1 MKPYASL
8 KERTIVLLVNAIIA
22 FLVFW
27 SVTGNELP
35 TGGLETVWLVCALSY
50 WFLGLL
56 SAPWF
61 VPPRDALIS
70 AVGALLILI
79 PMDISSATL
88 FFGELEQIRAWL
100 IGFSVVVVVLAIY
113 SLFMHDKDGRSA
125 PGKFAFRLTSIFGK
139 GEVLFTGPAVVS
151 VIASHQTSFSE
162 MSWLLLFWILVVIG
176 KPVERFVE
184 AARKL
189 NEDIQ
194 SADAFPSIG
203 RIDRIDHP
211 NILRVRLDS
220 GSLWPNNRLFTA
232 TLPNGEQ
239 QYVVSLF
246 SQIQGAEV
254 VGTGLVVATAA
265 ERVDLPAG
273 MVCASHDEN
282 KTREFLSQLSGS
294 PDAKLVGF
302 VVEHSTIGMISFEVA
317 ARSELR
323 EGDVVFANL
332 SGFDVFYQI
341 VGAETVEENFDQN
354 PRGTHV
360 VKAAQ
365 LGQYQPEV
373 GFTKYG
379 WLPTMN
385 TPLFS
390 ATSRI
395 FEEPVVG
402 EREFKIGRVP
412 STNIDAVARLDDLV
426 EYHTAILGVTGTGK
440 TEVALDLVRNAIE
453 RGVKV
458 FCVDFTGDYRV
469 RLADLN
475 PIFPAPDKEKA
486 LLIEALLATIDSYGY
501 DAKKQKADLKVVLNE
516 IREETGVAI
525 NDFLTKNDTNL
536 AIFELADI
544 SNSKA
549 GLRLTEIY
557 LSAIMGWAR
566 ENRRSRQVL
575 ICLEEAHTIVPEAY
589 GSGFDGE
596 TKWVVERIGQI
607 ALQGRK
613 YGVGLLVITQRTA
626 LVSKTILSQCNTFLT
641 HSLIDQTSLNFLES
655 VYSSQHTRLIPN
667 LNRFEFLASGKA
679 IKADRPVILRRDFD
693 QTKQDA
699 SMSMNRPL
707 PEVAEPVEPVTES
720 TEEQGG
726 PRIRPL

>member
-1 MKPYASL
+1 MRTYASL
-8 KERTIVLLVNAIIA
+8 KERSFVLLANAAIA
-22 FLVFW
+22 FFVFW
-27 SVTGNELP
+27 WATGSLIP
-35 TGGLETVWLVCALSY
+35 TGGVETVWLVCAISY

-61 VPPRDALIS
+61 VPPRDAIIS
-70 AVGALLILI
+70 AVGALLVLI
-79 PMDISSATL
+79 PMDISSAAL
-88 FFGELEQIRAWL
+88 FVGELEQTRKWL

-125 PGKFAFRLTSIFGK
+125 TGKFAFRLTSIFGR
-139 GEVLFTGPAVVS
+139 GEVLFSGPAVVS
-151 VIASHQTSFSE
+151 IVAAHQTSFAQ
-162 MSWLLLFWILVVIG
+162 MSWLLLFWILVVVG
-176 KPVERFVE
+176 KPMERIME
-184 AARKL
+184 AVRKL
-189 NEDIQ
+189 AED
-194 SADAFPSIG
+194 SGDTKALPTVG
-203 RIDRIDHP
+203 HIDRIDHP
-211 NILRVRLDS
+211 HILRVKLAS

-232 TLPNGEQ
+232 SLPNGEQ

-246 SQIQGAEV
+246 SQVQGAEV

-265 ERVDLPAG
+265 EKIDLPAG
-273 MVCASHDEN
+273 TVCASHDEG
-282 KTREFLSQLSGS
+282 KTKDFLSKLSGS
-294 PDAKLVGF
+294 ADAKLVGF
-302 VVEHSTIGMISFEVA
+302 VVENSTIGVIAFEVA

-341 VGAETVEENFDQN
+341 IGAETVEESFDQN

-360 VKAAQ
+360 VRAAQ
-365 LGQYQPEV
+365 LGQYAPDA

-379 WLPTMN
+379 WLPSMN

-390 ATSRI
+390 ASSRI
-395 FEEPVVG
+395 FEEPIVS
-402 EREFKIGRVP
+402 EREFKIGKVP
-412 STNIDAVARLDDLV
+412 STNIDAIARLDDLV

-440 TEVALDLVRNAIE
+440 TEVALDLVRNAIQ

-458 FCVDFTGDYRV
+458 FCVDFTGDYKE
-469 RLADLN
+469 RLSDLN
-475 PIFPAPDKEKA
+475 PIFPTPEKEKA
-486 LLIEALLATIDSYGY
+486 ESIERLLAYIDSYGF
-501 DAKKQKADLKVVLNE
+501 DAKKQKADLRAKLDE
-516 IREETGVAI
+516 IRKETAVTI
-525 NDFLTKNDTNL
+525 NDFLIKDDANL

-557 LSAIMGWAR
+557 LSTIMDWAR
-566 ENRRSRQVL
+566 GNRRARQVL
-575 ICLEEAHTIVPEAY
+575 LCLEEAHTIVPEAY

-667 LNRFEFLASGKA
+667 LGRFEFLAFGKA
-679 IKADRPVILRRDFD
+679 IKAERPVILMREFD
-693 QTKQDA
+693 QTKHDA
-699 SMSMNRPL
+699 SQAMNKPV
-707 PEVAEPVEPVTES
+707 PDVVEDAAVEVKDKNED
-720 TEEQGG
+720 G
-726 PRIRPL
+726 PHIKQS

>member
-1 MKPYASL
+1 
-8 KERTIVLLVNAIIA
+8 VL
-22 FLVFW
+22 FR
-27 SVTGNELP
+27 S
-35 TGGLETVWLVCALSY
+35 
-50 WFLGLL
+50 
-56 SAPWF
+56 
-61 VPPRDALIS
+61 
-70 AVGALLILI
+70 
-79 PMDISSATL
+79 
-88 FFGELEQIRAWL
+88 
-100 IGFSVVVVVLAIY
+100 
-113 SLFMHDKDGRSA
+113 FMHDKDGRSA
-125 PGKFAFRLTSIFGK
+125 PGKFAFRLTSIFGQ
-139 GEVLFTGPAVVS
+139 GEVLFSGPAVVS
-151 VIASHQTSFSE
+151 IVAAHQTSFAQ

-176 KPVERFVE
+176 KPVERIME
-184 AARKL
+184 AVRKL
-189 NEDIQ
+189 AED
-194 SADAFPSIG
+194 SRGTKALPTIG
-203 RIDRIDHP
+203 HIDRIDHP
-211 NILRVRLDS
+211 NILRVKLAS

-232 TLPNGEQ
+232 SLPNGEQ

-246 SQIQGAEV
+246 SQVQGAEV

-265 ERVDLPAG
+265 EKIDLPAG
-273 MVCASHDEN
+273 TVCASHDDD
-282 KTREFLSQLSGS
+282 KTKEFLSELSGS
-294 PDAKLVGF
+294 ADAKLVGF
-302 VVEHSTIGMISFEVA
+302 VVENSTIGVISFEVA

-341 VGAETVEENFDQN
+341 IGAETVEESFDQN

-365 LGQYQPEV
+365 LGQYSPEV

-379 WLPTMN
+379 WLPAMN

-390 ATSRI
+390 AKSRI
-395 FEEPVVG
+395 FEEPIVG
-402 EREFKIGRVP
+402 KREFKIGRVP
-412 STNIDAVARLDDLV
+412 STNIDAIARLDDLV

-458 FCVDFTGDYRV
+458 FCVDFTGDYKE
-469 RLADLN
+469 RLVDLN
-475 PIFPAPDKEKA
+475 AIFPAPDKKKA
-486 LLIEALLATIDSYGY
+486 LAIEGLLATIDSYGF
-501 DAKKQKADLKVVLNE
+501 DAKKQKADLKTILNE
-516 IREETGVAI
+516 IREETAVVI
-525 NDFLTKNDTNL
+525 NDFLTKDDTNL

-557 LSAIMGWAR
+557 LSAIMNWAR
-566 ENRRSRQVL
+566 ENRRARQVL
-575 ICLEEAHTIVPEAY
+575 LCLEEAHTIVPEAY

-667 LNRFEFLASGKA
+667 LGRFEFLAFGKA
-679 IKADRPVILRRDFD
+679 IKAERPVILRREFD
-693 QTKQDA
+693 QAKYDA
-699 SMSMNRPL
+699 SQAMNKPVPVAVEDAAVESKDEYDGEPRVRPL
-707 PEVAEPVEPVTES
+707 
-720 TEEQGG
+720 
-726 PRIRPL
+726 

>member
-1 MKPYASL
+1 MKTYPSL
-8 KERTIVLLVNAIIA
+8 KERTFVLLTNSAVA
-22 FLVFW
+22 FFVYW
-27 SVTGNELP
+27 WATGSLMP
-35 TGGLETVWLVCALSY
+35 TGGVETVWLVCAISY

-61 VPPRDALIS
+61 VPPRDAVIS
-70 AVGALLILI
+70 AVGALLVLV
-79 PMDISSATL
+79 PMDISSAAL
-88 FFGELEQIRAWL
+88 FVGELEQTRKWL

-125 PGKFAFRLTSIFGK
+125 PGKFAFRLTSIFGQ
-139 GEVLFTGPAVVS
+139 GEVLFSGPAVVS
-151 VIASHQTSFSE
+151 IVAAHQTSFAQ

-176 KPVERFVE
+176 KPVERVME
-184 AARKL
+184 ALRKL
-189 NEDIQ
+189 AEDRR
-194 SADAFPSIG
+194 DTKTLPTVG
-203 RIDRIDHP
+203 HIDRIDHP
-211 NILRVRLDS
+211 NILRVKLDS

-232 TLPNGEQ
+232 SLPSGEQ

-265 ERVDLPAG
+265 EKIDLPAG
-273 MVCASHDEN
+273 TVCASHDDD
-282 KTREFLSQLSGS
+282 KTKEFLSKLSGS
-294 PDAKLVGF
+294 ADAKLVGF
-302 VVEHSTIGMISFEVA
+302 VVENSTIGVIAFEVA
-317 ARSELR
+317 AQAELR

-341 VGAETVEENFDQN
+341 IGAETVEESFDQN

-365 LGQYQPEV
+365 LGQYSPEI

-379 WLPTMN
+379 WLPSMN

-390 ATSRI
+390 AKSRI
-395 FEEPVVG
+395 FEEPIVG

-412 STNIDAVARLDDLV
+412 STNIDAIARLDDLV

-458 FCVDFTGDYRV
+458 FCVDFTGDYKE

-475 PIFPAPDKEKA
+475 AIFPAPDKKKA
-486 LLIEALLATIDSYGY
+486 LAIEGLLATIDSYGF
-501 DAKKQKADLKVVLNE
+501 DAKKQKADLKKILTE
-516 IREETGVAI
+516 IREETAVVI
-525 NDFLTKNDTNL
+525 NDFLTKDESNL

-557 LSAIMGWAR
+557 LSAIMNWAR
-566 ENRRSRQVL
+566 ENRRARQVL
-575 ICLEEAHTIVPEAY
+575 LCLEEAHTIVPEAY

-667 LNRFEFLASGKA
+667 LGRFEFLAFGKA
-679 IKADRPVILRRDFD
+679 IKAERPVILRREFD
-693 QTKQDA
+693 QAKHDA
-699 SMSMNRPL
+699 SQAMNK
-707 PEVAEPVEPVTES
+707 PVPAVV
-720 TEEQGG
+720 EEAAVEDKDAREDG
-726 PRIRPL
+726 PSIRPL